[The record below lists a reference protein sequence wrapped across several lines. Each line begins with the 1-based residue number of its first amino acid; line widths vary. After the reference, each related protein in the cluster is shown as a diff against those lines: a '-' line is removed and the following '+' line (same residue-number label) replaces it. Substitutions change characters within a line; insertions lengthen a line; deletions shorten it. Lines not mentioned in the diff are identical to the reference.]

1 MSETFIFFKD
11 TAEAATAFPLSKTT
25 WHAANDAIICAS
37 LEGAGKQAVSVA
49 CADGTSTATLKAVL
63 NAIAKF
69 SHKNSNQV
77 VVITDDVD
85 TSLNIVS
92 GLGVTTITAADVA

>member
-1 MSETFIFFKD
+1 METFIMFKD
-11 TAEAATAFPLSKTT
+11 TAEAAIAMPLSKTT
-25 WHAANDAIICAS
+25 WHAANDAIVCCS

-49 CADGTSTATLKAVL
+49 CVDGTSTATLKLVL

-69 SHKNSNQV
+69 AHKRSSEV

-85 TSLNIVS
+85 TTLNIVA
-92 GLGVTTITAADVA
+92 GLGATTITAADVA

>member
-1 MSETFIFFKD
+1 MGEVFILFKD

-25 WHAANDAIICAS
+25 WHAADDALICTS

-49 CADGTSTATLKAVL
+49 CADGTSALRLKEIL
-63 NAIAKF
+63 D
-69 SHKNSNQV
+69 V
-77 VVITDDVD
+77 VGRASTKAGKCIVITDDTD

-92 GLGVTTITAADVA
+92 GLGATTITAADVG